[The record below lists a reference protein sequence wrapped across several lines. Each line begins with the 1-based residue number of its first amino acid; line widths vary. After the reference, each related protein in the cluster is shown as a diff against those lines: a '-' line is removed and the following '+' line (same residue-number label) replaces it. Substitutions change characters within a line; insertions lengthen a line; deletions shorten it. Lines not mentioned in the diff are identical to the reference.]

1 MATDGEVLQA
11 YTPEQKAAAAAAL
24 AKVDELAD
32 AVGGHVIGLEANFVR
47 LGSAMHEV
55 YRHQYWM
62 VGGHGSFGKYLK
74 SLEPRV
80 KRGRTQ
86 LYHCLGVVQDLLPFI
101 TEEDLTEIGITKAI
115 VLRKAFANGGG
126 DAATEA
132 ALLLQAKTATKEEL
146 EELVGD
152 KSEDDDGP
160 GKWMSF
166 GGARYTD
173 EERAEFMRAVNITLR
188 TDPPIDI
195 GGTVKKWSEVPPQ
208 AKKEVLFRWLAGF
221 VVEAENALREQS
233 GLS

>member
-1 MATDGEVLQA
+1 MATDGEVLQS
-11 YTPEQKAAAAAAL
+11 YSPEQKAAAAAAL

-32 AVGGHVIGLEANFVR
+32 AVGGHVLGLETNFVR
-47 LGSAMHEV
+47 LGTAMNEV

-86 LYHCLGVVQDLLPFI
+86 LYHCLGIVQDLLPYV
-101 TEEDLTEIGITKAI
+101 TEDQLVEIGITKAI
-115 VLRKAFANGGG
+115 LLRKAL
-126 DAATEA
+126 AAGTDVEE
-132 ALLLQAKTATKEEL
+132 LVEQAKTATKDEL

-152 KSEDDDGP
+152 KSEADDGP
-160 GKWMSF
+160 GTWMSF

-173 EERAEFMRAVNITLR
+173 DERQEFMRAVNITLR

-195 GGTVKKWSEVPPQ
+195 GGSAKKWSEVPPQ

-221 VVEAENALREQS
+221 VVEAENALREES